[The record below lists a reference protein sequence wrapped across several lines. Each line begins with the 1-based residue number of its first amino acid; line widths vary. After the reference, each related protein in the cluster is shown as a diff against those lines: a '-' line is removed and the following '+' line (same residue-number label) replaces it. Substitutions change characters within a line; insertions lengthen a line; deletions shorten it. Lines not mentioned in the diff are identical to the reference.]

1 MVELQPNPGFMS
13 PKAPNRSAVRKKM
26 RRASN
31 LSQLAAEASFERE
44 MKGASLLCCFMEHAS
59 PWQWPR

>member
-1 MVELQPNPGFMS
+1 M
-13 PKAPNRSAVRKKM
+13 RKKM

-44 MKGASLLCCFMEHAS
+44 MKGASPLCCCMKRLHHPAGS
-59 PWQWPR
+59 AAPSGVPWTTLQRCMLRAAA